1 MVPRAQ
7 AFEVRSKMIGV
18 LLRAARLKA
27 GKTVKDCAEWLGC
40 STHIISQYE
49 YGRRA
54 ISLPEL
60 EMLAQFFRVPVN
72 HLWDEELAEIDQ
84 DGSRPPVEKL
94 MELRH
99 KEIGILIRQN
109 RSSAGKTQKQCSD
122 IIGVST
128 ETISKYEYGSRPIP
142 FAYLELLADF
152 LELPVTEFLD
162 QESIPGGMSD
172 PMGDPGL
179 LSPQETW
186 DTLPEKI
193 RQFIRNPES
202 RPYLEMAARLYESPR
217 GSLRHLAEAILAT
230 ED

>member
-7 AFEVRSKMIGV
+7 TLEVRSKMIGV

-40 STHIISQYE
+40 SPHIISQYE

-60 EMLAQFFRVPVN
+60 ELLAQFFRMPVN
-72 HLWDEELAEIDQ
+72 HLWDEEVAEIDQ
-84 DGSRPPVEKL
+84 DGGRPPVEKL

-99 KEIGILIRQN
+99 KEIGVLLRQS
-109 RSSAGKTQKQCSD
+109 RSTAGKTQKQCSD
-122 IIGVST
+122 IIGIST

-152 LELPVTEFLD
+152 LDVPVAEFLD
-162 QESIPGGMSD
+162 QESIPSGMTD
-172 PMGDPGL
+172 AMGDSGL
-179 LSPQETW
+179 LFPQETW
-186 DTLPEKI
+186 AALPEEIKN
-193 RQFIRNPES
+193 FIRNPES

-217 GSLRHLAEAILAT
+217 DSLRHLAEAILAT